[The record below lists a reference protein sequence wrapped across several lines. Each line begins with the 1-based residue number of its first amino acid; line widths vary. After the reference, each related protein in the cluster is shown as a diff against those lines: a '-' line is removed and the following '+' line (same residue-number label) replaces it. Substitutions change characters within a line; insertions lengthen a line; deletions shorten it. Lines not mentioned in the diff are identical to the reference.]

1 MSGPYLPLKSPTL
14 TPRENVEKIRKYFYW
29 LIQLEIP
36 RSGENLNTKSTTTF
50 FFTYP
55 FLWMEFKNEIDN

>member
-14 TPRENVEKIRKYFYW
+14 TPRENVEKIQTYFYW

-50 FFTYP
+50 FLLTHFCGWN
-55 FLWMEFKNEIDN
+55 LKMK